1 MATKESIYREL
12 GVYKSTSPF
21 RSITFKPVMN
31 HSVTFFE
38 NGKMLS
44 SYGVNV
50 AVIFNDGNIF
60 LDPKHDY
67 SMTTNKYVG
76 QFIGLNLKAR
86 NKEIES
92 GTIKIELLNL
102 IGSDSI

>member
-1 MATKESIYREL
+1 MATKESIYKEL
-12 GVYKSTSPF
+12 VAYKSTSTF

-31 HSVTFFE
+31 HSVTYFE
-38 NGKMLS
+38 KGKMLS

-50 AVIFNDGNIF
+50 AVIFNDGKII
-60 LDPKHDY
+60 LDPNHDY
-67 SMTTNKYVG
+67 STTTNKYVG

-92 GTIKIELLNL
+92 GKIEVVELN
-102 IGSDSI
+102 

>member
-1 MATKESIYREL
+1 MATKESVYMEL
-12 GVYKSTSPF
+12 GVYERTSPF
-21 RSITFKPVMN
+21 RSISFKPVMN
-31 HSVTFFE
+31 HSVTYFE
-38 NGKMLS
+38 KGKMLS

-50 AVIFNDGNIF
+50 AVILNDGKII

-92 GTIKIELLNL
+92 GKIEVVGLN
-102 IGSDSI
+102 

>member
-12 GVYKSTSPF
+12 GGYKSTSTF

-31 HSVTFFE
+31 HSVTYFE

-67 SMTTNKYVG
+67 SSTTSKNVG
-76 QFIGLNLKAR
+76 QFTGLILKERRKA
-86 NKEIES
+86 IES
-92 GTIKIELLNL
+92 GKIEVVELN
-102 IGSDSI
+102 

>member
-12 GVYKSTSPF
+12 GAYESTSPF
-21 RSITFKPVMN
+21 RSTSYKPVMN

-38 NGKMLS
+38 NGKMLL

-60 LDPKHDY
+60 LTPKHDY
-67 SMTTNKYVG
+67 SNTTSKYVG
-76 QFIGLNLKAR
+76 QFTGLNLKERRKA
-86 NKEIES
+86 IES
-92 GTIKIELLNL
+92 GKIEVVELNWV
-102 IGSDSI
+102 

>member
-1 MATKESIYREL
+1 MNTKESIYKKL
-12 GVYKSTSPF
+12 GVYKSTSSF

-31 HSVTFFE
+31 HSVTYFE

-50 AVIFNDGNIF
+50 AVIYNDGKII

-67 SMTTNKYVG
+67 STTTNKYVG
-76 QFIGLNLKAR
+76 QFTGLNLKAR

-92 GTIKIELLNL
+92 GKIEVVELN
-102 IGSDSI
+102 

>member
-12 GVYKSTSPF
+12 GAYESTNPF
-21 RSITFKPVMN
+21 RSTSYKPVMN
-31 HSVTFFE
+31 HSVIFFE
-38 NGKMLS
+38 KGRMLS

-67 SMTTNKYVG
+67 STTTNKYVG

-86 NKEIES
+86 TKEIES
-92 GTIKIELLNL
+92 GKIEVVELN
-102 IGSDSI
+102 

>member
-12 GVYKSTSPF
+12 GGYKSTSTF

-31 HSVTFFE
+31 HTVTVFE
-38 NGKMLS
+38 NGRMLS

-50 AVIFNDGNIF
+50 AVIFNDGKII

-67 SMTTNKYVG
+67 SNTTNKYVG
-76 QFIGLNLKAR
+76 QFLGLNLKAR
-86 NKEIES
+86 TKEIES
-92 GTIKIELLNL
+92 GKIEVVELN
-102 IGSDSI
+102 

>member
-1 MATKESIYREL
+1 MNTKESIYKEL
-12 GVYKSTSPF
+12 GAYESTSPF
-21 RSITFKPVMN
+21 RSTSYKPVMN

-60 LDPKHDY
+60 LCPKHDY
-67 SMTTNKYVG
+67 SNTTSKYVG
-76 QFIGLNLKAR
+76 QFTGLNLKERRKA
-86 NKEIES
+86 IES
-92 GTIKIELLNL
+92 GKIEVVELNWV
-102 IGSDSI
+102 

>member
-12 GVYKSTSPF
+12 GAYKSTSPF

-31 HSVTFFE
+31 HSVTYFE

-50 AVIFNDGNIF
+50 AVIFNNGNIF

-67 SMTTNKYVG
+67 SPTTNKYVG
-76 QFIGLNLKAR
+76 QFTGLNLKER
-86 NKEIES
+86 NKDIES
-92 GTIKIELLNL
+92 GRIDIVELN
-102 IGSDSI
+102 

>member
-1 MATKESIYREL
+1 MATKKSIYREL
-12 GVYKSTSPF
+12 GVYETTNPFISTSF
-21 RSITFKPVMN
+21 RPVMN
-31 HSVTFFE
+31 HSITFFK

-67 SMTTNKYVG
+67 SNTTNKYVG
-76 QFIGLNLKAR
+76 QFLGLNLKAR
-86 NKEIES
+86 TKEIES
-92 GTIKIELLNL
+92 GKIEVVELN
-102 IGSDSI
+102 